1 MLMGKTM
8 NDRDKV
14 FTQLAEER
22 WQVSLKLTLAMMF
35 IYFGFILL
43 VAFNKSLMGSLIV
56 PGLSWGIF
64 LGSLV
69 IVAAWVLIY
78 IYVSWTN
85 NYYDRKI
92 EEYIKSSK

>member
-1 MLMGKTM
+1 MLREKTM

-14 FTQLAEER
+14 LTQLAEER
-22 WQVSLKLTLAMMF
+22 WQVSFKLTLAMMF

-43 VAFNKSLMGSLIV
+43 VAFNKSLMGSVII

-64 LGSLV
+64 LGALV
-69 IVAAWVLIY
+69 IIAAWVLIY
-78 IYVSWTN
+78 IYVRWTN

-92 EEYIKSSK
+92 EEYIKS

>member
-1 MLMGKTM
+1 MLMEKTM
-8 NDRDKV
+8 NERDKV

-69 IVAAWVLIY
+69 IIAAWVLIY
-78 IYVSWTN
+78 IYVSWMN
-85 NYYDRKI
+85 NYYDPKI